1 MTTRAIATHRVVA
14 HLDLDAFY
22 CQVERRDLRAKTA
35 AGRRDGGASAA
46 DVALVVVQYNP
57 FERGGVRALAPDD
70 DRELRDGFENH
81 SLIAVSYEA
90 RARGV
95 KRNMRGREARALAP
109 ACAVVQV
116 PTRRSKADL
125 TLYREAGRE
134 VAAVLARGGTIE
146 RASIDEAYLDLTES
160 AKKVLEETAWA
171 TILEKARTSHAAGA
185 SAVSGKGYVSKKALR
200 AGSADGPVLG
210 AGAVEETVENAAAGD
225 ASVEAAA
232 AGDATVEAAAKEEE
246 DPMRNFRPRPP
257 DEASV
262 AWWNR
267 DESEWREEE
276 KLLAAGAYIC
286 FNLRKACVDELG
298 YTLSAGIALN
308 KMLAKLTSGMNKPAS
323 QTVLCPDHTSTLL
336 DELPIDRIRG
346 LGAKFGRELADGLNV
361 KTIGELARTP
371 LRKLEE
377 VCGEEKAQWVRKV
390 SLGLDDDPVKAR
402 EMPKSIGTGKTFRGA
417 LAIRSIASA
426 KHWLA
431 ELTAELNDRCEADEE
446 EWNRVPKLLT
456 LGLSSPDERET
467 SSGHCSRRCP
477 LRPGADEMAQDA
489 LTLLS
494 KWASGR
500 ERWSI
505 TGMSVS
511 ASNFVS
517 LEKDSGDVVEMFK
530 NATKAAKA
538 PASVSATPAA
548 SPIKA
553 DQIDKNVLAELPEAI
568 QREIRAS
575 MGLLDKSTGGG
586 VKRKNEITNYFSK
599 KR

>member
-35 AGRRDGGASAA
+35 AGRRDGRASAE

-210 AGAVEETVENAAAGD
+210 AGAVEAVSYTHPP
-225 ASVEAAA
+225 S
-232 AGDATVEAAAKEEE
+232 
-246 DPMRNFRPRPP
+246 PR
-257 DEASV
+257 D
-262 AWWNR
+262 
-267 DESEWREEE
+267 
-276 KLLAAGAYIC
+276 
-286 FNLRKACVDELG
+286 
-298 YTLSAGIALN
+298 
-308 KMLAKLTSGMNKPAS
+308 
-323 QTVLCPDHTSTLL
+323 
-336 DELPIDRIRG
+336 
-346 LGAKFGRELADGLNV
+346 
-361 KTIGELARTP
+361 
-371 LRKLEE
+371 
-377 VCGEEKAQWVRKV
+377 
-390 SLGLDDDPVKAR
+390 
-402 EMPKSIGTGKTFRGA
+402 
-417 LAIRSIASA
+417 
-426 KHWLA
+426 
-431 ELTAELNDRCEADEE
+431 
-446 EWNRVPKLLT
+446 
-456 LGLSSPDERET
+456 
-467 SSGHCSRRCP
+467 
-477 LRPGADEMAQDA
+477 
-489 LTLLS
+489 
-494 KWASGR
+494 
-500 ERWSI
+500 
-505 TGMSVS
+505 
-511 ASNFVS
+511 
-517 LEKDSGDVVEMFK
+517 
-530 NATKAAKA
+530 
-538 PASVSATPAA
+538 
-548 SPIKA
+548 
-553 DQIDKNVLAELPEAI
+553 
-568 QREIRAS
+568 
-575 MGLLDKSTGGG
+575 
-586 VKRKNEITNYFSK
+586 
-599 KR
+599 

>member
-35 AGRRDGGASAA
+35 AGRRDGRASAE
-46 DVALVVVQYNP
+46 DVPLVVVQYNP

-185 SAVSGKGYVSKKALR
+185 SAVSGKGY
-200 AGSADGPVLG
+200 
-210 AGAVEETVENAAAGD
+210 
-225 ASVEAAA
+225 
-232 AGDATVEAAAKEEE
+232 
-246 DPMRNFRPRPP
+246 
-257 DEASV
+257 ASV

>member
-1 MTTRAIATHRVVA
+1 MTTRAATPRVVA

-35 AGRRDGGASAA
+35 AGRRAGRARADDAA
-46 DVALVVVQYNP
+46 LAVVQYDP
-57 FERGGVRALAPDD
+57 FERGGVRARGVDD
-70 DRELRDGFENH
+70 DRELACGFENH

-109 ACAVVQV
+109 DCVLVQV

-125 TLYREAGRE
+125 TAYREAGRE

-146 RASIDEAYLDLTES
+146 RASVDEAYVDLTER
-160 AKKVLEETAWA
+160 ARKVLAGTAWT

-185 SAVSGKGYVSKKALR
+185 SAVRGKGYVSKEALR
-200 AGSADGPVLG
+200 AGSTDGPVLG
-210 AGAVEETVENAAAGD
+210 AADAAAGD
-225 ASVEAAA
+225 AAVENAATADA
-232 AGDATVEAAAKEEE
+232 ATENAAKEEE
-246 DPMRNFRPRPP
+246 DPTRNFRPRPP
-257 DEASV
+257 DEASA

-456 LGLSSPDERET
+456 LGISSPDERET

-489 LTLLS
+489 LALLS

-553 DQIDKNVLAELPEAI
+553 DQIDANVLAELPEAI

-586 VKRKNEITNYFSK
+586 VKRKNVGQKNEITNYFSK